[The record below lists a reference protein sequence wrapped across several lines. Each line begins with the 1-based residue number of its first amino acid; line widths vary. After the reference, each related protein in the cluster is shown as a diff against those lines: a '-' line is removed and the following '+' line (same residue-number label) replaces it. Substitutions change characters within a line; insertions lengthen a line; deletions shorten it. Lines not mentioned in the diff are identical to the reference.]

1 MSNVITTALGRVQP
15 NYRGTYNSTEEY
27 NKLDYVDDGIGSSY
41 ICKINGVINKA
52 PADYPGYWQLVA
64 ARGSQGP
71 RGFTGGFGTPS
82 ATASAVPY
90 TATPNVSIEAS
101 GPDSA
106 KIFNFS
112 FDIPAG
118 PTGFKYVTADASSLP
133 AGSSATVVANLSGNP
148 LEQTLS
154 FVFGIPAADGEGVKK
169 VDGLGPG
176 ADGDVSTL
184 GAVSYIRDQTEGQYQ
199 ISEGQR
205 AIARNN
211 IGALAEPS
219 NKNYGQFLQYGGNV
233 SDPSWVST
241 NILQV
246 PTGGTPGYILR
257 KQASAYGWTPVYE
270 TPAGGSNGSILMKGS
285 DTDYDFTWSNPIS
298 NNDIDIMINE

>member
-1 MSNVITTALGRVQP
+1 MSNVVTTALGRVQP
-15 NYRGTYNSTEEY
+15 NYRGTYNSSEEY

-41 ICKINGVINKA
+41 ICKTNGVTNVPLTNTA
-52 PADYPGYWQLVA
+52 YWQLVA

-71 RGFTGGFGTPS
+71 RGYTGGFGTPS

-106 KIFNFS
+106 KIFNL
-112 FDIPAG
+112 PAG

-176 ADGDVSTL
+176 ADGNVGTL
-184 GAVSYIRDQTEGQYQ
+184 GAVSYIRDQTEGEYQ

-205 AIARNN
+205 AIARDN

-233 SDPSWVST
+233 SDPQWVST
-241 NILQV
+241 DILQV
-246 PTGGTPGYILR
+246 PTGGTTGYILR

>member
-1 MSNVITTALGRVQP
+1 MSDVITTALGRVQP
-15 NYRGTYNSTEEY
+15 NYRGTYNSSEEY

-41 ICKINGVINKA
+41 ICKTNGVTNVPLTNTA
-52 PADYPGYWQLVA
+52 YWQLVA

-176 ADGDVSTL
+176 ADGDVGTL

-205 AIARNN
+205 AIARDN

-241 NILQV
+241 DILQV
-246 PTGGTPGYILR
+246 PTGGTTGYILR

>member
-1 MSNVITTALGRVQP
+1 MSDVITTALGRVQP
-15 NYRGTYNSTEEY
+15 NYRGTYNSSEEY

-41 ICKINGVINKA
+41 ICKINGVSNKA
-52 PADYPGYWQLVA
+52 PAEYPGYWQLVA

-71 RGFTGGFGTPS
+71 RGYTGGFGTPS

-118 PTGFKYVTADASSLP
+118 PTGFKYVTANASSLP
-133 AGSSATVVANLSGNP
+133 AGSSATVVANLSGDP

-176 ADGDVSTL
+176 TDGNVGTL
-184 GAVSYIRDQTEGQYQ
+184 GAVSYIRDQTAGQYQ
-199 ISEGQR
+199 ISDGQR
-205 AIARNN
+205 AIARDN

-219 NKNYGQFLQYGGNV
+219 NKNYGQFLQYAGNE
-233 SDPSWVST
+233 SDPSWVAST
-241 NILQV
+241 ILQV
-246 PTGGTPGYILR
+246 KSGGEPGQILR
-257 KQASAYGWTPVYE
+257 KQVNDYGWTPVHE
-270 TPAGGSNGSILMKGS
+270 TPAGGSIGSILMKNS
-285 DTDYDFTWSNPIS
+285 SSDYDFVWSNPIS
-298 NNDIDIMINE
+298 NSDIDTMISE